1 MSSTEQYTVLGEKP
15 VGALLLQYALPAII
29 AMMASSLYNI
39 VDGIFIGQG
48 VGADAITGLA
58 LTNPLMAI
66 SAAFGAMVGV
76 GGATLMS
83 VRLGQQD
90 YESARKILGNV
101 VLLNSLCGLLFQVGV
116 YLFLD
121 PILRSFG
128 ASDATLPYAREF
140 MHIILLGN
148 VFTHLF
154 YGLNAQLRSTNRPRL
169 AMYSTF
175 GSVFIN
181 AAFCALFIFGFG
193 WGISGA
199 ALATVLAQVSM
210 LCWQI
215 YLFSN
220 KKDPIHLSLDILRP
234 HWRIMRES
242 ILIGL
247 PQFLVNSCTALVG
260 IIITRSM
267 AEYGGDTAVG
277 AYGIIARLLTLI
289 VFIVIGLNQGMQPIA
304 GYNYGAQKYDRLLE
318 VLKKAIIFATCITTT
333 GCLACFI
340 FATPLATLFAK
351 DSPALIQQAA
361 HTLRIMVATFPLVG
375 IQIMSVAFFQSIGFS
390 GKSIFLALTRQLIFL
405 IPLILILPHI
415 FSNPVNGVLF
425 SLPAADTLAFLIAI
439 TLQAQQVR
447 KLKKLIK

>member
-101 VLLNSLCGLLFQVGV
+101 VLLNILCGLLFQVGV

-128 ASDATLPYAREF
+128 ASNATLPYAREF

-148 VFTHLF
+148 IFTHLF

-304 GYNYGAQKYDRLLE
+304 GYNFGAQKMDR
-318 VLKKAIIFATCITTT
+318 VARVVQYTIIAATCVTTLGFVVSQLFATTCVS
-333 GCLACFI
+333 A
-340 FATPLATLFAK
+340 FAK
-351 DSPALIQQAA
+351 DAPQLVERAA
-361 HTLRIMVATFPLVG
+361 TGLRIAMIMFPFVG
-375 IQIMSVAFFQSIGFS
+375 MQIVSTAFFQSIGQP
-390 GKSIFLALTRQLIFL
+390 GKSIFLSLTRQMIFL
-405 IPLILILPHI
+405 IPCLLILPHFFDDPELGVW
-415 FSNPVNGVLF
+415 FSMPIADLVATLLSGLLLYRQIRQF
-425 SLPAADTLAFLIAI
+425 KRSAA
-439 TLQAQQVR
+439 
-447 KLKKLIK
+447 

>member
-101 VLLNSLCGLLFQVGV
+101 VLLNILCGLLFQVGV

-193 WGISGA
+193 RCRCSA
-199 ALATVLAQVSM
+199 
-210 LCWQI
+210 
-215 YLFSN
+215 
-220 KKDPIHLSLDILRP
+220 
-234 HWRIMRES
+234 
-242 ILIGL
+242 
-247 PQFLVNSCTALVG
+247 
-260 IIITRSM
+260 
-267 AEYGGDTAVG
+267 
-277 AYGIIARLLTLI
+277 
-289 VFIVIGLNQGMQPIA
+289 
-304 GYNYGAQKYDRLLE
+304 
-318 VLKKAIIFATCITTT
+318 
-333 GCLACFI
+333 
-340 FATPLATLFAK
+340 
-351 DSPALIQQAA
+351 
-361 HTLRIMVATFPLVG
+361 
-375 IQIMSVAFFQSIGFS
+375 
-390 GKSIFLALTRQLIFL
+390 GKSIFFPTRKTPFTSRSTSSALTGASCANPSSSDCRSFWS
-405 IPLILILPHI
+405 IPVQP
-415 FSNPVNGVLF
+415 
-425 SLPAADTLAFLIAI
+425 
-439 TLQAQQVR
+439 
-447 KLKKLIK
+447 

>member
-128 ASDATLPYAREF
+128 ASDITLPYAREF

-148 VFTHLF
+148 IFTHLF

-234 HWRIMRES
+234 HWRIMHES

-304 GYNYGAQKYDRLLE
+304 GYNFGAQKMDR
-318 VLKKAIIFATCITTT
+318 VARVVQYTIIAATCVTTLGFVVSQLFATTCVS
-333 GCLACFI
+333 A
-340 FATPLATLFAK
+340 FAK
-351 DSPALIQQAA
+351 DAPQLVERAA
-361 HTLRIMVATFPLVG
+361 TGLRIAMIMFPFVG
-375 IQIMSVAFFQSIGFS
+375 MQIVSTAFFQSIGQP
-390 GKSIFLALTRQLIFL
+390 GKSIFLSLTRQMIFL
-405 IPLILILPHI
+405 IPCLLILPH
-415 FSNPVNGVLF
+415 FFDDPELGVWYSMPIADLVATLLSGLLLYRQIRQF
-425 SLPAADTLAFLIAI
+425 KRSAA
-439 TLQAQQVR
+439 
-447 KLKKLIK
+447 

>member
-101 VLLNSLCGLLFQVGV
+101 VLLNILCGLLFQVGV

-148 VFTHLF
+148 IFTHLF

-169 AMYSTF
+169 AMFSTF
-175 GSVFIN
+175 GSVFIT
-181 AAFCALFIFGFG
+181 AAFCALLIFGFG

-220 KKDPIHLSLDILRP
+220 KKDPIYLSLDILRP

-304 GYNYGAQKYDRLLE
+304 GYNFGAQKMDR
-318 VLKKAIIFATCITTT
+318 VARVVQYTIIAATCVTTLGFVVSQLFATTCVS
-333 GCLACFI
+333 A
-340 FATPLATLFAK
+340 FAK
-351 DSPALIQQAA
+351 DAPQLVERAA
-361 HTLRIMVATFPLVG
+361 TGLRIAMIMFPFVG
-375 IQIMSVAFFQSIGFS
+375 MQIVSTAFFQSIGQP
-390 GKSIFLALTRQLIFL
+390 GKSIFLSLTRQMIFL
-405 IPLILILPHI
+405 IPCLLILPHFFDDPELGVW
-415 FSNPVNGVLF
+415 FSMPIADLVATLLSGLLLYRQIRQF
-425 SLPAADTLAFLIAI
+425 KRSAA
-439 TLQAQQVR
+439 
-447 KLKKLIK
+447 

>member
-148 VFTHLF
+148 IFTHLF

-220 KKDPIHLSLDILRP
+220 KKDPIYLSLDILRP

-304 GYNYGAQKYDRLLE
+304 GYNFGAQKMDR
-318 VLKKAIIFATCITTT
+318 VARVVQYTIIAATCVTTLGFVVSQLFATTCVS
-333 GCLACFI
+333 A
-340 FATPLATLFAK
+340 FAK
-351 DSPALIQQAA
+351 DAPQLVERAA
-361 HTLRIMVATFPLVG
+361 TGLRIAMIMFPFVG
-375 IQIMSVAFFQSIGFS
+375 MQIVSTAFFQSIGQP
-390 GKSIFLALTRQLIFL
+390 GKSIFLSLTRQMIFL
-405 IPLILILPHI
+405 IPCLLILPHFFDDPELGVW
-415 FSNPVNGVLF
+415 FSMPIADLVATLLSGLLLYRQIRQF
-425 SLPAADTLAFLIAI
+425 KRSAA
-439 TLQAQQVR
+439 
-447 KLKKLIK
+447 